1 MYSIQ
6 ERKTM
11 KILVTNDDGIED
23 EGLRK
28 LIEGNS
34 KEHELYVVAPDKRYT
49 GYSGAVSFD
58 RLIEVEEYPLYIGE
72 RKAYKVWGT
81 PADCVILALDELT
94 GPVDI
99 VISGINDEANTGD
112 DIRLSA
118 TLGACR
124 EASYSDISA
133 MALSLAYGS
142 GEMHYQPA
150 IRFILHLLKNWEQ
163 LQLPKDVYLN
173 INFPNISYSDIK
185 GVLFTHS
192 GRCRYKDRVHL
203 VPGKSR
209 LTYQIYGTKI
219 EEEQIGT
226 DEWAINHNYISIT
239 PLNRDQTDKKILSQ
253 LNKIN
258 KKEFPFYPF

>member
-1 MYSIQ
+1 
-6 ERKTM
+6 M

-23 EGLRK
+23 QGLK
-28 LIEGNS
+28 ALLKGIS
-34 KEHELYVVAPDKRYT
+34 PEHEVYVVAPDKRYT
-49 GYSGAVSFD
+49 GYGGAVSFD
-58 RLIEVEEYPLYIGE
+58 RLIEIEKYPLHFGE
-72 RKAYKVWGT
+72 IMSYKVFGT
-81 PADCVILALDELT
+81 PADCVILALDKLT
-94 GPVDI
+94 GPVDM
-99 VISGINDEANTGD
+99 VISGINDEPNTGD

-133 MALSLAYGS
+133 IALSLAYGTS
-142 GEMHYQPA
+142 EMHYQPA
-150 IRFILHLLKNWEQ
+150 IDFILHLLKNWDQ
-163 LQLPKDVYLN
+163 IQVPKEIYLN
-173 INFPNISYSDIK
+173 INFPNISASKIK
-185 GVLFTHS
+185 GVVFTPS
-192 GRCRYKDRVHL
+192 GRCRYKERVHL
-203 VPGKSR
+203 VQGKSR
-209 LTYQIYGTKI
+209 LTYKIYGTKI